1 MFRLRGTAIR
11 IFLYVN
17 LISWLLL
24 LAIRLLAWAGFVETS
39 GDNWNLYLKG
49 LLLNFFLLFLYFYY
63 QARAEELDKM
73 RLVERLGRLF
83 VVGLV
88 TTVVSFLAQVGINN
102 LRGFSSFPA
111 HQQLVEVLYH
121 VSIGAGMLFLTQA
134 YMLWKHMIL
143 QPKTEKLVKQ
153 WNWFEYILLISL
165 LFNFFEFGIDDVPF
179 ILAMLGVLG
188 MGISLTFYLR
198 WVAYLNSK
206 EKWQSIFFLS
216 FIVIFSYYFFY
227 TVVQHSESPYF
238 STNLM
243 HSVYVLAILVFVL
256 FYGIFSILVILFNLP
271 TSSVFEQKLEEITGF
286 QRLVMVLQNGEKE
299 EQIYE
304 ALLDSTMRAVE
315 ADSAWVEV
323 QNEAGETKI
332 SVYKNITLEQIQQI
346 RTELPRNRFQHNE
359 VRDSKEAVTVGEY
372 ASMLNVALTYNEN
385 YIGALVLLKRQ
396 PETLGDEQKQVVVT
410 FTRQA
415 SISIENLRLFH
426 RALETERYKEEAKI
440 ARHIQQSL
448 LPTNLRFTEG
458 IKIGAVYSP
467 ASEVGGD
474 YYDTYPISP
483 TRLMLIISDVSGKGT
498 NAAFYMA
505 QMKGIFQTLAQ
516 INCSLSE
523 FLQYTNRALGN
534 CLPKNTFITA
544 SILIIDTDE
553 HTIDIAQA
561 GHCPILRYDAKR
573 KHTYYL
579 PAQGL
584 GFGILRNNSFSQH
597 IDIQSIVYQK
607 GDIFVL
613 YTDGVI
619 DARNPEQ
626 DEYGY
631 ERLHDCVHQNAQD
644 SPTVLLQKMQTDWEA
659 FAQGTP
665 QYDDYTALVL
675 KIE

>member
-1 MFRLRGTAIR
+1 MRGTAIR

-17 LISWLLL
+17 VISWLLL
-24 LAIRLLAWAGFVETS
+24 LAIRLLAWVGFAPVAEAT
-39 GDNWNLYLKG
+39 WNLYLKG

-63 QARAEELDKM
+63 QARAEVLDKM
-73 RLVERLGRLF
+73 RLVERFGRLF
-83 VVGLV
+83 IVGLV
-88 TTVVSFLAQVGINN
+88 TTIISFLTQVAINQLKPMYGIA
-102 LRGFSSFPA
+102 LQKEFIEA
-111 HQQLVEVLYH
+111 LYH
-121 VSIGAGMLFLTQA
+121 IEIGVGMLFLTQA

-143 QPKTEKLVKQ
+143 QPKTERLVKR
-153 WNWFEYILLISL
+153 WILFEYLLLISL
-165 LFNFFEFGIDDVPF
+165 LFNFFEFSIKDTPF
-179 ILAMLGVLG
+179 ILAILSVLVLG
-188 MGISLTFYLR
+188 FSLTFYMR
-198 WVAYLNSK
+198 WVVYLNSK
-206 EKWQSIFFLS
+206 EKWQSIFFLT
-216 FIVIFSYYFFY
+216 FTVIFAYYFFY
-227 TVVQHSESPYF
+227 SVVQSSQSVFF
-238 STNLM
+238 STDLM
-243 HSVYVLAILVFVL
+243 HSVYVLAMLVFVL

-286 QRLVMVLQNGEKE
+286 QRLVMILQNGEKE

-304 ALLDSTMRAVE
+304 ALLDSTMRIVE
-315 ADSAWVEV
+315 ADAAWVEV
-323 QNEAGETKI
+323 QDAQGKVSV
-332 SVYKNITLEQIQQI
+332 SVYKNLTYEYLHQI
-346 RTELPRNRFQHNE
+346 REQLPRNSFQE
-359 VRDSKEAVTVGEY
+359 ARIVDEKEQAPSGEF
-372 ASMLNVALTYNEN
+372 ASMLSVPLTYNEN

-396 PETLGDEQKQVVVT
+396 AETLGEEQKQIVVT

-415 SISIENLRLFH
+415 SISVENLRLFK

-448 LPTNLRFTEG
+448 LPTHLRFIEG
-458 IKIGAVYSP
+458 FKIGAVYSP

-474 YYDTYPISP
+474 YYDAYPISP

-516 INCSLSE
+516 LNCTLSE
-523 FLQYTNRALGN
+523 FLQYTNRSLSS

-544 SILIIDTDE
+544 SILIIDTDT
-553 HTIDIAQA
+553 HTIEIAQA

-573 KHTYYL
+573 KHSYYL

-597 IDIQSIVYQK
+597 LDIQSIVYQK
-607 GDIFVL
+607 GDIFAL

-619 DARNPEQ
+619 DARNPNQ

-631 ERLHDCVHQNAQD
+631 ERLQACVHEYAHEN
-644 SPTVLLQKMQTDWEA
+644 PTVLLQKMQEDWEN

-675 KIE
+675 KVE